1 SSRRCKNKIMNSL
14 LLKKI
19 FSTIKEI
26 LIKLISFMARQ
37 AHHEHNQCI
46 PVRPEPVETLNQ
58 SCKPAWLF
66 R

>member
-1 SSRRCKNKIMNSL
+1 
-14 LLKKI
+14 LKKI

-26 LIKLISFMARQ
+26 LIKLISFMVRQ

-58 SCKPAWLF
+58 SCKPVWLF